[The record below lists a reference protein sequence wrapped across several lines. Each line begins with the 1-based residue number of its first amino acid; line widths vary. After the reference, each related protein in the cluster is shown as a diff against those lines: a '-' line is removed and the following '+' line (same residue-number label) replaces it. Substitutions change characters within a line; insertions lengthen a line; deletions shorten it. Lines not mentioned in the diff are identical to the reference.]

1 MIGKGTILV
10 KHGRNYSGLRMFA
23 FAAFFRFQRHP
34 LKISKKAPKV
44 FEAVGVALSYA
55 LDSRRSI
62 GTTTSDASIKEV
74 LWVTRW
80 GATVSASRVA

>member
-1 MIGKGTILV
+1 MIGKGTIRV

-44 FEAVGVALSYA
+44 FEAGWSCAILRA
-55 LDSRRSI
+55 
-62 GTTTSDASIKEV
+62 G
-74 LWVTRW
+74 
-80 GATVSASRVA
+80 